1 MKYKLKPE
9 HEARFAEWRDK
20 WIANAMSTEPM
31 TENDREICRAAVI
44 GMYSAAKLPAP
55 KHIVFVPSPF
65 VLAFAGGFSAAIW
78 HGSKGVAAT
87 RDATEAAT
95 EAATR
100 AATWAA
106 TRAATRAATEAAT
119 RAATRAATWD
129 ATEAATRAATE
140 AATRAA
146 TWDATGAATRAA
158 TWDATEAGLSN
169 WYYVPAD
176 MRALAESLGV
186 GSFGLQC
193 AANSY
198 RMWSGGN
205 QWGGYDAFLSFFQDV
220 AALPLDYSAYNH
232 WRALAEH
239 SGPRI
244 MHPDFC
250 MISDRPM
257 LLKVDDEN
265 RSHAEAGPFCQ
276 WRDGSMLFSWHG
288 QRIPGDWVTGNPPK
302 ASEALHWQN
311 MDQRAA
317 ACEILGW
324 DKIVDERVASGAG
337 RIIEDSGDRVWGRL
351 VELDLPDSP
360 GERFLDAMCG
370 TGRRFALPVPPK
382 TKTVDEAQSVL
393 HGGLPVEILK
403 NFEVR
408 T

>member
-87 RDATEAAT
+87 RAAT
-95 EAATR
+95 EDATWDATW

-106 TRAATRAATEAAT
+106 TR
-119 RAATRAATWD
+119 D
-129 ATEAATRAATE
+129 ATE
-140 AATRAA
+140 
-146 TWDATGAATRAA
+146 DA